1 MSRTLTLSLLATA
14 CLCAAPQVLAQ
25 GQDRGSA
32 QETQQSREQAA
43 REQAA
48 REQAARD
55 QQAREQAAR
64 QKQQQEQQ
72 RIENARQE
80 QQRIGN
86 ARADEASQKSANHQA
101 LFRKFKVEE
110 SLHRERVARIAALRR
125 LSNARQNEARVAELD
140 QLLARE
146 NERYGEWIRR
156 TRNELGEEEFEN
168 QRARIDGRAV
178 RPAQPPAQRPARPQ

>member
-1 MSRTLTLSLLATA
+1 MTRTLTLSLLATA
-14 CLCAAPQVLAQ
+14 CLCAAPQVLANS
-25 GQDRGSA
+25 QDRGSA
-32 QETQQSREQAA
+32 QETQQS

-72 RIENARQE
+72 RIDNARQE
-80 QQRIGN
+80 QQRILK
-86 ARADEASQKSANHQA
+86 ARAQEASQTGGQSPEA

-110 SLHRERVARIAALRR
+110 SQHRERVARIAALRR
-125 LSNARQNEARVAELD
+125 HANARQNQARVAELD

-156 TRNELGEEEFEN
+156 TRNALGEEEFEN

-178 RPAQPPAQRPARPQ
+178 RPVQRPPQQPTRPQ